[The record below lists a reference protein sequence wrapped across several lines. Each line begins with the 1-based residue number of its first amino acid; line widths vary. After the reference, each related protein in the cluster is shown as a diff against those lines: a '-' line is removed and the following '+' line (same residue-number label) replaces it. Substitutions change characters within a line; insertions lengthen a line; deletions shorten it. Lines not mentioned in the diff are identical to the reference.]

1 MLSYIV
7 TQMKNAKLF
16 WSADSD
22 PESIYLYGLLQFYG
36 VNIAVQ
42 FCFHDCD
49 ITPKILCLNKGD
61 KAINRL
67 KKAILLVW

>member
-16 WSADSD
+16 WSAISD
-22 PESIYLYGLLQFYG
+22 PESIYLSGLLQFYG
-36 VNIAVQ
+36 TNIAVQ
-42 FCFHDCD
+42 FCFHGCD